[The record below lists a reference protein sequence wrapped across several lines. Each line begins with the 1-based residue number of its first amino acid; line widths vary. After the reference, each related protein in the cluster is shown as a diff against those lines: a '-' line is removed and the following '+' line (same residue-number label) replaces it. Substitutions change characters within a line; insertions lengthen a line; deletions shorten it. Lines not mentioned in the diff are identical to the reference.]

1 MLLTQWKCVYEQPT
15 KYFYMWLYRF
25 EMVRHQNAHIQ
36 RFLLIIANVGQRAI
50 HNRISIINEY
60 CTIIQ
65 LRSYICCVMDMCLSL
80 WIKHNYFVWLFD
92 CEFCRMKTHSRKMF
106 QPNWETSYITVIAVT
121 DYWVDANE
129 VCCCLCESQSA
140 CQYYWFVI
148 RVRIRHRQHRFLWY
162 ADDSFATF
170 WQCFSLCLFCANLW
184 FCWIALK

>member
-1 MLLTQWKCVYEQPT
+1 MEMCVWTANEIFLHVIVSFWNGSTSKRTHSTFSVNNCERWTTGDTQPNLYYKRVLPNNSASLIHMLCDGHV
-15 KYFYMWLYRF
+15 F
-25 EMVRHQNAHIQ
+25 I
-36 RFLLIIANVGQRAI
+36 
-50 HNRISIINEY
+50 IINQA
-60 CTIIQ
+60 Q
-65 LRSYICCVMDMCLSL
+65 LLCVA
-80 WIKHNYFVWLFD
+80 IWLRILPNED
-92 CEFCRMKTHSRKMF
+92 TLTKKF